1 MATFPDLD
9 RFIEDTT
16 EDDTLTLPIG
26 GREYTFRASLL
37 PFGRALQIQK
47 LREESNR
54 ILAARVSGETYQPSE
69 AFDEE
74 LKGFD
79 EQGLY
84 LDVIGDEMREKL
96 IADKV
101 PFPTVLHV
109 GSTLVAWLMYGEANA
124 LRVWTRG
131 QLEDDD
137 SRPPA
142 NASDSSSPPTTSR
155 SGSTKKKRRKRKGKG
170 SRGATTSSAGRS

>member
-37 PFGRALQIQK
+37 PFGRALQIHK
-47 LREESNR
+47 IRDEASR
-54 ILAARVSGETYQPSE
+54 IMAARAAGATYQPAPGFTE
-69 AFDEE
+69 D
-74 LKGFD
+74 LKGLD
-79 EQGLY
+79 ERELY
-84 LDVIGDEMREKL
+84 LEMLGDKMREKL

-101 PFPTVLHV
+101 PWPTVLHV
-109 GSTLVAWLMYGEANA
+109 GGTLLAWHMYGEAMA
-124 LRVWTRG
+124 RQVWTRG
-131 QLEDDD
+131 RVEEDD

-142 NASDSSSPPTTSR
+142 EPSGSSSPPTTSR
-155 SGSTKKKRRKRKGKG
+155 SGSTKKKRRKRKGKR
-170 SRGATTSSAGRS
+170 SRGATTSSGGRS

>member
-26 GREYTFRASLL
+26 GREYVFRASLL
-37 PFGRALQIQK
+37 PIGRALEIQK
-47 LREESNR
+47 LREESSR
-54 ILAARVSGETYQPSE
+54 ILAARASGATYQPSD
-69 AFDEE
+69 AFNED
-74 LKGFD
+74 LKAFD

-84 LDVIGDEMREKL
+84 LDVLGDEMREKL

-109 GSTLVAWLMYGEANA
+109 GTTLVAWHMYGTENA

-131 QLEDDD
+131 QMEDDD

-142 NASDSSSPPTTSR
+142 DASGSSSPPTTSR
-155 SGSTKKKRRKRKGKG
+155 SGSTKKKRRKRKGQR